1 MAELVCPCQQLVQLG
16 EKLLPA
22 GMRAAKGLLL
32 RRAEARLLDTQMS
45 ACARRRQREG
55 HDALEIERR
64 VVMREIPGVGER
76 LLRLDGE
83 DLAVQH
89 AAPLAA
95 KVEAVAH
102 GRLEVVL
109 HQPFLDQMRLRQRAP
124 DPLCRKGI
132 FALDDNRSGFGCG
145 LIHWSILF
153 RRSSS
158 ASSRFC
164 QNPAIW
170 LVQSTSGLSAPG

>member
-1 MAELVCPCQQLVQLG
+1 
-16 EKLLPA
+16 
-22 GMRAAKGLLL
+22 MRAAKSLLL
-32 RRAEARLLDTQMS
+32 RWAEARLLDAQMR
-45 ACARRRQREG
+45 ACAGRGQCEG

-102 GRLEVVL
+102 VRLEVVL
-109 HQPFLDQMRLRQRAP
+109 HQPFLDQMWLRQRAP
-124 DPLCRKGI
+124 GSLR
-132 FALDDNRSGFGCG
+132 
-145 LIHWSILF
+145 
-153 RRSSS
+153 
-158 ASSRFC
+158 
-164 QNPAIW
+164 PAGQI
-170 LVQSTSGLSAPG
+170 